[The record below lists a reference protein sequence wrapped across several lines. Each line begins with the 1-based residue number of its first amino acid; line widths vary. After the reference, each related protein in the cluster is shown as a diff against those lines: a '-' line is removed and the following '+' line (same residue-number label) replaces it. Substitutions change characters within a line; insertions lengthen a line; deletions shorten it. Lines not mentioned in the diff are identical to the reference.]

1 VNTILAPT
9 LLLAGVGIVPVF
21 AGNQILLRNFNSS
34 DGTPIVLAAGTSGQ
48 LYVASEL
55 LPTSTTQITRVV
67 ELDLNGVRLASIDL
81 PGMLYL
87 NAAVVDSK
95 GDLIV
100 AGENQTY
107 QGILLKIDPQLAN
120 ATTLVSLPATL
131 SAIALD
137 GAGNIYVTGHTSS
150 VSFPVTAGAYQTTPP
165 YNGDPRLPTYGFA
178 TYAFVTEVSPAGT
191 LLYSTYFGSDA
202 TACNGGSFCINKFG
216 TTYGTAIAVD
226 ASGGV
231 VIAGTTTSNGLPT
244 TAGVLAPTCVCGYNY
259 SYGAGI
265 DAGFIAK
272 FQPSASQQLQWS
284 TFLNATYSPMPLTL
298 NGMAVDSAGNV
309 IVGGSA
315 DTGLPTTGGT
325 FQLTAGSNP
334 TGGGYL
340 LKVNST
346 GTAAIWGTYF
356 DGALRAVLLDS
367 VGRMVIGG
375 YTGIAQVAGPVS
387 LSFVGKVTGDGS
399 TLSDFYQ
406 GPEGYG
412 AALAITSTGGFASV
426 LPSGALWIE
435 TLSPGPSLL
444 NVANSASGQYADS
457 IGPVELITL
466 YGVGIGPQ
474 TSLDG
479 QVKGGV
485 YTSSLGGYQ
494 VLFNGV
500 AVPLLYADSGQ
511 INAVVPGGISGSTH
525 IQVVTPT
532 GTIDGPVVPTSNSP
546 ATGIFQ
552 SPAGWAAAL
561 NQDGSVNS
569 PANPAQSGSIVA
581 VFVDAYSGQYFPDGG
596 LVPIGIYDATPTV
609 WVLDPWYR
617 SLEAVWA
624 GAAPGIV
631 NGVMQVNFRL
641 PATPP
646 AGGGFAFAVLVGGVR
661 SPQSMVAV
669 TP

>member
-1 VNTILAPT
+1 MNTILARA

-67 ELDLNGVRLASIDL
+67 ELDLNGTRLASIDL
-81 PGMLYL
+81 PPMSYP
-87 NAAVVDSK
+87 NAAVVDAK

-107 QGILLKIDPQLAN
+107 QGIVVKIDPQLAT
-120 ATTLVSLPATL
+120 ATTLASLPATL

-137 GAGNIYVTGHTSS
+137 GAGNIYVTGDTSS
-150 VSFPVTAGAYQTTPP
+150 ASFPVTAGAYQTTPP
-165 YNGDPRLPTYGFA
+165 YNGNPELPTYGYA
-178 TYAFVTEVSPAGT
+178 TYAFVSEVSPSGT

-259 SYGAGI
+259 SYGEGI
-265 DAGFIAK
+265 NSGFIAK
-272 FQPSASQQLQWS
+272 FRPSAAQQLQWS
-284 TFLNATYSPMPLTL
+284 TFLNATYSLFTLTL
-298 NGMAVDSAGNV
+298 SDMALDSSGNA
-309 IVGGSA
+309 IVGGNA
-315 DTGLPTTGGT
+315 DTGLPTTAGA
-325 FQLTAGSNP
+325 FQLPAGSNP

-346 GTAAIWGTYF
+346 GTAVIWGTYF
-356 DGALRAVLLDS
+356 DGAVPAVLVDS
-367 VGRMVIGG
+367 VGRVVISG
-375 YTGIAQVAGPVS
+375 YTGIAQAAGPVF
-387 LSFVGKVTGDGS
+387 LSFVGRVTGDGS

-406 GPEGYG
+406 GPEVYNMVRPP
-412 AALAITSTGGFASV
+412 ALAVTSTGGFASLV
-426 LPSGALWIE
+426 ASGALWIE

-479 QVKGGV
+479 QVKGGI

-546 ATGIFQ
+546 APGIFQ

-569 PANPAQSGSIVA
+569 PAHPARSGTIVAFRSASMRRLLQSGCWIPGTDRWKQCGPGRRRELSMACCRSI
-581 VFVDAYSGQYFPDGG
+581 FVCQRRCRREVVSRSRWWWAEP
-596 LVPIGIYDATPTV
+596 LARRV
-609 WVLDPWYR
+609 WWL
-617 SLEAVWA
+617 
-624 GAAPGIV
+624 
-631 NGVMQVNFRL
+631 
-641 PATPP
+641 
-646 AGGGFAFAVLVGGVR
+646 
-661 SPQSMVAV
+661 
-669 TP
+669 